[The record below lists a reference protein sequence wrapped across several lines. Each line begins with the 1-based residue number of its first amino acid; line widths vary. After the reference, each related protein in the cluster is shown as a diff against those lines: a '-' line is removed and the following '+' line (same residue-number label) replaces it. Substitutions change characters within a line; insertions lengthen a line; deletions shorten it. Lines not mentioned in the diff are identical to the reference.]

1 MPVAQGREVAA
12 VSSSAKE
19 AEGVTAPAEAPRP
32 EDAGAEAGDEGR
44 PGWAAAAPAPAPPG
58 AAGLAFAVQDSIIV
72 DLAALPQARG
82 ALGLGI
88 RPCVR
93 ACPAVAV
100 VARHAGPAG
109 LHNVCMPASQVL

>member
-19 AEGVTAPAEAPRP
+19 AEG
-32 EDAGAEAGDEGR
+32 AGAEAGDEGR